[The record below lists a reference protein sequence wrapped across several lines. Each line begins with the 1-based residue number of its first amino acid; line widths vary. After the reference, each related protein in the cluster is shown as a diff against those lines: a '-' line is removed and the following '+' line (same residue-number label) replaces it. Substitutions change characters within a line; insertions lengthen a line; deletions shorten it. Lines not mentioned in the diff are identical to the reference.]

1 MTASGIVGGALLMLL
16 AMQVR
21 HPYPGFLRLVF
32 AMDILAAAFIIGGLM
47 GYAPDSAW
55 ILQVTVL
62 ATFGLIDSGLRTFC
76 ALPKRGRWSLFYVPA
91 GIALQMFL
99 YFTQPLYLTI
109 MATSLLLIPIA
120 VDVAIQMLRTD
131 PPEGRRFGYRFVA
144 SVALLTCA
152 TAVVRLGAIA
162 MLRHETSPYFYAS
175 FGNTVFF
182 LMVLVLVVGMSFGIT
197 TLAHERLM
205 ADLKAEHEDRIRI
218 QNQLANTER
227 VATVGRIVGGVAHF
241 FNNQMAV
248 IQLACSLL
256 RDTVSTSKAAVAPLV
271 DEIDKASK
279 RASSIT
285 GRLQQY
291 AQARILRSSC
301 FDPLLLLDEILH
313 DVRATAGD
321 KVEVVV
327 TSSSSKVPAVELDP
341 DLLKDAMLILARN
354 AHDAMPTGGR
364 LTISVREEVVDPPQ
378 AEQLS
383 LSPGTFVLTSVADTG
398 HGMDE
403 EIQRHLFEPFFTTKG
418 RATAEGLGLASAYGS
433 IRQSGGTMIVSSK
446 PEQGSKFDL
455 YLPTRSSGPRPIAT

>member
-1 MTASGIVGGALLMLL
+1 MPNLLDYGTLMTASGIVGGALLMLL
-16 AMQVR
+16 AMQLR
-21 HPYPGFLRLVF
+21 HPYPGFLRMVF
-32 AMDILAAAFIIGGLM
+32 AMDILAAAFILGGLM
-47 GYAPDSAW
+47 GYAPDSVW

-91 GIALQMFL
+91 GIALQLFL
-99 YFTQPLYLTI
+99 YFTQPLYLTV

-120 VDVAIQMLRTD
+120 LDVAIQLLRTD

-144 SVALLTCA
+144 SVALLTCV

-162 MLRHETSPYFYAS
+162 MLRDETSPYFAAS

-197 TLAHERLM
+197 TLAHERLV
-205 ADLKAEHEDRIRI
+205 AELKAEHEDRMRI
-218 QNQLANTER
+218 QNQLANMER

-256 RDTVSTSKAAVAPLV
+256 QDAVSTSKAAVASLV
-271 DEIDKASK
+271 NEIDKASK

-321 KVEVVV
+321 KVDVVL
-327 TSSSSKVPAVELDP
+327 TSSASKVRAVELDP
-341 DLLKDAMLILARN
+341 DLLKEAMLILTRN
-354 AHDAMPTGGR
+354 ARDAMPTGGR
-364 LTISVREEVVDPPQ
+364 LTMAMREEVVDPSQ

-418 RATAEGLGLASAYGS
+418 LATAEGLGLASAYGS

-446 PEQGSKFDL
+446 PEQGSKFD
-455 YLPTRSSGPRPIAT
+455 